1 MENIFKELK
10 GRIEEYEKFLKANT
24 IEVDG
29 SEASKIENEIKTMK
43 SKIEELTN
51 SMEGKSKIE
60 KMKITLNI
68 SSLESEITLKE
79 MDLDEKKEKS
89 KNEYENKVKS
99 HNSKLDDVK
108 NMIEE
113 FIVKSENK
121 IEKSIK
127 NSEGSVLL
135 GNDLEEVKG
144 YYENIV
150 KVELTNLNTIKSEE
164 NKINNELK
172 GIKQKINEYYDR
184 ANDYQSEGTSWA
196 LKKPTT
202 FFGNFDEDKA
212 DDYRDNMRYC
222 NNEAQRYRKMAFDEE
237 DKAKPFQKELDKLK
251 IKKEAIENKLKVID
265 EMVDEMIKE
274 VIKEEMKKREIVIPA
289 FVPVTKYFNAPDE
302 VEK

>member
-10 GRIEEYEKFLKANT
+10 GKIEEYEKFLKANT

-29 SEASKIENEIKTMK
+29 SEASKIEDEIKTMK

-89 KNEYENKVKS
+89 KNEYENKIKS

-108 NMIEE
+108 NKIEE
-113 FIVKSENK
+113 FIVESENK

-150 KVELTNLNTIKSEE
+150 KVELTSLNTIKSEE
-164 NKINNELK
+164 NKINNELNR
-172 GIKQKINEYYDR
+172 IKQKINEYYDR

-274 VIKEEMKKREIVIPA
+274 VIKEELKKREIVIPN
-289 FVPVTKYFNAPDE
+289 FVPVTKYFNAPSE
-302 VEK
+302 EE

>member
-10 GRIEEYEKFLKANT
+10 GKIGDYEKILSINT
-24 IEVDG
+24 IEVDT
-29 SEASKIENEIKTMK
+29 SEDSKIENEIKTMK

-68 SSLESEITLKE
+68 SSLESERTLKE

-89 KNEYENKVKS
+89 KNEYENKIKS

-108 NMIEE
+108 NKIEE
-113 FIVKSENK
+113 FIVESENK

-150 KVELTNLNTIKSEE
+150 KVELTSLNTIKSEE
-164 NKINNELK
+164 NKINNELNR
-172 GIKQKINEYYDR
+172 IKQKINEYYDR

-274 VIKEEMKKREIVIPA
+274 VIKEEIKKREIVIPN

>member
-10 GRIEEYEKFLKANT
+10 GKIGDYEKILSINT
-24 IEVDG
+24 IEVDT
-29 SEASKIENEIKTMK
+29 SEDSKIENEIKTMK

-108 NMIEE
+108 NDIEA
-113 FIVKSENK
+113 FIVDSENK

-150 KVELTNLNTIKSEE
+150 KVELTSLNTIKSEE
-164 NKINNELK
+164 NKINNELNR
-172 GIKQKINEYYDR
+172 IKQKINEYYDR

-274 VIKEEMKKREIVIPA
+274 VIKEELKKREIVIPN
-289 FVPVTKYFNAPDE
+289 FVPVTKYFNAPSE
-302 VEK
+302 EE